1 MGKLPTLLKM
11 KGFDIV
17 NVEGYQANTLFARK
31 NGQNKHKVRYNNNP
45 DSVLPDKQT
54 AMEMLEDMI

>member
-1 MGKLPTLLKM
+1 M

-31 NGQNKHKVRYNNNP
+31 NGENKHKVRYNNNP

>member
-1 MGKLPTLLKM
+1 M

-17 NVEGYQANTLFARK
+17 SVEGYQANTLFARK
-31 NGQNKHKVRYNNNP
+31 NGQNKRKVRYNNNP

-54 AMEMLEDMI
+54 AMKMLKDMN